1 MIKGMRFAWRIK
13 DNKAGIRLGNQADAP
28 SMSVNPVDERKCLGN
43 FNRNCRMNPR
53 NSEGNDVLEKCQGFF
68 FLILFCFFN
77 VLPDLGIIP

>member
-43 FNRNCRMNPR
+43 FTRNV
-53 NSEGNDVLEKCQGFF
+53 G
-68 FLILFCFFN
+68 
-77 VLPDLGIIP
+77 